1 MIFVENEFAP
11 LKKVILTVSEFGFPE
26 MMKVEDLRFLS
37 STALEGDDANAGK
50 DFGEVYPELQK
61 AWEQEDRK
69 SVV

>member
-37 STALEGDDANAGK
+37 STALEGGIC
-50 DFGEVYPELQK
+50 QC
-61 AWEQEDRK
+61 RK
-69 SVV
+69 RFWRSVSRIAKGMGTRAA